1 MVDAVKNGCIDW
13 GELWC
18 GEWVDDKVNAL
29 ARVQFLYIMNAH
41 DCRENEM
48 QHFESYDPLT
58 VANQDDELLVAARK
72 REIRNILKSYTG
84 YYDPFAEVLQNA
96 FDAVEKRA
104 REEGEDY
111 LPQIWIT
118 VNVCDKEISVTD
130 NGCGMDFS
138 EFKMFLKPNY
148 SFKSGTGT
156 RGMKGVG
163 ATYLAY
169 GFNHLRVST
178 KRNGKEWVGRI
189 LNGRRWVDD
198 DSGLMDVPMFSVA
211 DEPSHQPFAEI
222 DNGTSVTIHL
232 VGDGIRPKD
241 LSWAGAVDANQWL
254 ALLRVHTPLG
264 AIYIEPD
271 RSSFA
276 IRINVEVVDAN
287 GAISAK
293 SIENPEYFYP
303 HKVFDPVVNLRDFLS
318 WQADQV
324 SKGRLTTRI
333 PGKFRNLSGFWITG
347 DTDEL
352 LTNERLFP
360 LRLTNEQRDLVFELN
375 VRVYFFMCYTIE
387 LWKNLKKELNLHTRS
402 QFLRGGLQI
411 ATRHMPQGPL
421 LPIKLNRMLGFQN
434 ITHIIV
440 HIDAEPDLGRKG
452 FQPEHVSL
460 AEHIAQRLV
469 EQYGANY
476 RWELLRRRDGTVS
489 MVKELELQNWID
501 QQRIH
506 EEKYPLKIE
515 KPQVFKPLFYLPTRS
530 EPQVEQ
536 DVVSLFNQMLSA
548 GIIRGIVMLSSSQ
561 YLQYDGL
568 YRRILDTPYS
578 TYVYDP
584 DSNPLGVIRDLLGSE
599 EKPLQSG
606 IRVLEFKFSLDDL
619 VEELSLQ
626 EKDVRALD
634 LVVAWERGTTWNKTY
649 SVTSY
654 LTPDNIRQR
663 EYHGYTHS
671 FEDMMSRQVAFN
683 AIILKDLISYLN
695 DPVAEEKRQALL
707 EDQS

>member
-1 MVDAVKNGCIDW
+1 
-13 GELWC
+13 
-18 GEWVDDKVNAL
+18 
-29 ARVQFLYIMNAH
+29 
-41 DCRENEM
+41 M
-48 QHFESYDPLT
+48 QPFESYDPLT
-58 VANQDDELLVAARK
+58 VEDQDDELLVAARK
-72 REIRNILKSYTG
+72 REILNILKSYTG
-84 YYDPFAEVLQNA
+84 YYDPFAEILQNA

-104 REEGEDY
+104 HEEDVDY

-118 VNVCDKEISVTD
+118 VDINKKQISVTD
-130 NGCGMDFS
+130 NGCGMEFS
-138 EFKMFLKPNY
+138 EFQMFLKPNY
-148 SFKSGTGT
+148 SFKSGSRY

-169 GFNHLRVST
+169 GFNDLQVST
-178 KRNGKEWVGRI
+178 KMDSQTWSGRIAQGREWVEDKTGEVAI
-189 LNGRRWVDD
+189 
-198 DSGLMDVPMFSVA
+198 PMFAMST
-211 DEPSHQPFAEI
+211 DTPHQPFETI
-222 DNGTSVTIHL
+222 DTGTSVTIRL
-232 VGDGIRPKD
+232 VGEGIRPKD
-241 LSWAGAVDANQWL
+241 LAWAGAVDAKQWL

-271 RSSFA
+271 QPYFP
-276 IRINVEVVDAN
+276 IRTHLEVVDTN
-287 GAISAK
+287 GAVSNET
-293 SIENPEYFYP
+293 IENPEYFYP
-303 HKVFDPVVNLRDFLS
+303 HKEFEPVVNLREFQD
-318 WQADQV
+318 WQTEQI
-324 SKGRLTTRI
+324 SKGKLTTRI
-333 PGKFRNLSGFWITG
+333 PGKFKKLSAFWITG
-347 DTDEL
+347 DADEIL
-352 LTNERLFP
+352 SNERLFP
-360 LRLTNEQRDLVFELN
+360 LKLNAAQRQLVEELN

-387 LWKNLKKELNLHTRS
+387 LWKKLKNELKLHARS

-434 ITHIIV
+434 ITHIII

-460 AEHIAQRLV
+460 AEFIAQRLV
-469 EQYGANY
+469 EQYGATY

-506 EEKYPLKIE
+506 EEENPLKIE

-584 DSNPLGVIRDLLGSE
+584 DTNPLGVIRDLLGSE

-619 VEELSLQ
+619 IEELSLQ

-634 LVVAWERGTTWNKTY
+634 LVVAWERGSTWNKTY

-654 LTPDNIRQR
+654 LTSDNIRQR

-695 DPVAEEKRQALL
+695 DPAAEERRQALL
-707 EDQS
+707 ENGD

>member
-1 MVDAVKNGCIDW
+1 M
-13 GELWC
+13 
-18 GEWVDDKVNAL
+18 
-29 ARVQFLYIMNAH
+29 R
-41 DCRENEM
+41 
-48 QHFESYDPLT
+48 HFESYDPL
-58 VANQDDELLVAARK
+58 AKIHDDKDWLLSARK

-84 YYDPFAEVLQNA
+84 YYDPFAELLQNA
-96 FDAVEKRA
+96 LDAVEKRA
-104 REEGEDY
+104 LEEDASFV
-111 LPQIWIT
+111 PRIWIRI
-118 VNVCDKEISVTD
+118 DLREREISVTD
-130 NGCGMDFS
+130 NGCGM
-138 EFKMFLKPNY
+138 EFAEFQMFLKPNY
-148 SFKSGTGT
+148 SFKTGNQT

-169 GFNHLRVST
+169 GFNDLQVST
-178 KRNGKEWVGRI
+178 KKEGEIWSGRINRGREWVEDESDEVAI
-189 LNGRRWVDD
+189 
-198 DSGLMDVPMFSVA
+198 PMFSMA
-211 DEPSHQPFAEI
+211 SEYLHAPFHKI
-222 DNGTSVTIHL
+222 DNGTSVTIRL

-241 LSWAGAVDANQWL
+241 LTWAGASDAKQWL

-271 RSSFA
+271 QPYFA
-276 IRINVEVVDAN
+276 IKIDVEVTDSN
-287 GAISAK
+287 GSVSNETID
-293 SIENPEYFYP
+293 NPEYFYP
-303 HKVFDPVVNLRDFLS
+303 HNEFNPVVNLREFQA
-318 WQADQV
+318 WQTDQIN
-324 SKGRLTTRI
+324 KGKLTTRI
-333 PGKFRNLSGFWITG
+333 PGRFKNLSAFWITG
-347 DTDEL
+347 DADEIL
-352 LTNERLFP
+352 SNERLFP
-360 LRLTNEQRDLVFELN
+360 LNLSPEQRELVEELN

-387 LWKNLKKELNLHTRS
+387 LWKNLKTELNLHGRS

-434 ITHIIV
+434 ITHIII

-460 AEHIAQRLV
+460 AEFIAQRLV
-469 EQYGANY
+469 EQYGATY

-506 EEKYPLKIE
+506 EEQYPLEIE
-515 KPQVFKPLFYLPTRS
+515 KPQVFKPLTYLPTRS

-568 YRRILDTPYS
+568 YRRVLDTPYS

-584 DSNPLGVIRDLLGSE
+584 DTNPLGVIRDLLGSD

-626 EKDVRALD
+626 EKDVKALD
-634 LVVAWERGTTWNKTY
+634 LVVAWERGSTWNRTY

-654 LTPDNIRQR
+654 LTSDNIRQR

-695 DPVAEEKRQALL
+695 DPAAEEKRQALL
-707 EDQS
+707 EDQY